1 MEKDL
6 IIGGASNYT
15 WDHLKYWVNSIKRT
29 GFKGDIVLVVTNMST
44 DTMNKLVNEGV
55 KLYAYGT
62 RTEDGIVNNTK
73 NAPHV
78 ERFIHIWNYLHT
90 NEDYRFVT
98 VTDTR
103 DVIFQRDPS
112 EFLEK
117 NTFGKTI
124 VASSECMFYK
134 DEPWNNQN
142 IAETFGQ
149 FLYPTFREYTICNV
163 GVISGFYDEV
173 KDLLLFLFQQSI
185 NRPIPIVDQAVYNFI
200 INQLPFKSEV
210 LIATNELAWAAQLG
224 VTKNAIEAGAG
235 DIGMSVR
242 QNPSLLEEYI
252 KVYKDEQPLIEDAIV
267 KNHNGEEF
275 HIVHQ
280 WDRIPS
286 LKEKIEKY
294 YGDI

>member
-29 GFKGDIVLVVTNMST
+29 GFKGDIVLVVTNMNK
-44 DTMNKLVNEGV
+44 DTMNKLVGEGV

-62 RTEDGIVNNTK
+62 KTSDGIVNDSK

-78 ERFIHIWNYLHT
+78 ERFIHIWNYLRT
-90 NEDYRFVT
+90 NTDYRFVT

-103 DVIFQRDPS
+103 DVIFQTDPS
-112 EFLEK
+112 IFLEK
-117 NTFGKTI
+117 NMFGKTM
-124 VASSECMFYK
+124 VASSEGMTYK
-134 DEPWNNQN
+134 DEPWNNLN
-142 IAETFGQ
+142 IRETFGE
-149 FLYPTFREYTICNV
+149 FLYTTFREYDICNV
-163 GVISGFYDEV
+163 GIISGFYDEV
-173 KDLLLFLFQQSI
+173 RDFLLFLFEQCI

-200 INQLPFKSEV
+200 INQLPFKSEILV
-210 LIATNELAWAAQLG
+210 TTNESAWAAQLG
-224 VTKNAIEAGAG
+224 VTKGAIEAGAG
-235 DIGMSVR
+235 DIGFSVKR
-242 QNPSLLEEYI
+242 NPSLLNEYL
-252 KVYKDEQPLIEDAIV
+252 KLYKDEQPVIEDAIV
-267 KNHNGEEF
+267 KNHNGEKF
-275 HIVHQ
+275 CMVHQ